1 MENDVTADFCMNVSI
16 EPVPEF
22 TAHEPEPLVA
32 VPVDSVDPAALTCGV
47 RSCGTVVVV
56 DADGEVTGADAVAE
70 PVAPDA
76 AAVVVAVPVLGGRL
90 GVDVALGSADAV
102 VTELAPAAE
111 AVAVVTADCACATWV
126 VPGSSV
132 MAIATAH
139 ATRAVS
145 QPRSHVFVAA
155 GSTKRV
161 PLHRPGP
168 MRRARREG

>member
-1 MENDVTADFCMNVSI
+1 M

-22 TAHEPEPLVA
+22 TAHEAEPVVA
-32 VPVDSVDPAALTCGV
+32 VPAESVDPAALTCEV
-47 RSCGTVVVV
+47 RSCGTVVV
-56 DADGEVTGADAVAE
+56 DADGEVTNADALAAR
-70 PVAPDA
+70 VAPDSV
-76 AAVVVAVPVLGGRL
+76 AVVVAVRVLGGWL

-102 VTELAPAAE
+102 VTELAPVAE

-145 QPRSHVFVAA
+145 RPRRHGFVAA
-155 GSTKRV
+155 GSDSTKRMS
-161 PLHRPGP
+161 LRRPGP
-168 MRRARREG
+168 MRLARREG